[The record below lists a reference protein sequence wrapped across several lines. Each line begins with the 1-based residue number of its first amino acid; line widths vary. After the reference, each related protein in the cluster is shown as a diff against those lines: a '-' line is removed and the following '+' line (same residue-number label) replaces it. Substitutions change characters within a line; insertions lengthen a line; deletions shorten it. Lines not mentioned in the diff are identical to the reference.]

1 MYVESKFSIDWT
13 YFVHNT
19 ERRNFKENIARIIF
33 LTNIFKK
40 VKIHFCSFSSL
51 PCQVTYIY
59 WSQFNLGL
67 YYYGVCAGGN
77 SRDKSYPDNSNK
89 KMSSIKKGEKKTK
102 QTNKR
107 KKKVRKW
114 ENKSKHKLTKGKHL
128 TAHTHRPI
136 LTVLVARS
144 IWASWWGA
152 PVVGQ
157 LCIHTHTHYKKRKVG
172 KIYQQSRLLFKC
184 SLQHIQ
190 WKREMKGKEIR

>member
-128 TAHTHRPI
+128 KAHTHIDPYWQCSW
-136 LTVLVARS
+136 LGQSELLDGALLLLVS
-144 IWASWWGA
+144 Y
-152 PVVGQ
+152 VYT
-157 LCIHTHTHYKKRKVG
+157 HTHTIRKE
-172 KIYQQSRLLFKC
+172 R
-184 SLQHIQ
+184 
-190 WKREMKGKEIR
+190 